1 MIGCRSTQV
10 VEEPYTV
17 REARIHVRH
26 VRDLLKSAD
35 NADAYAGVDCASL
48 SFLNTV
54 CHGDVNGVNSRSL
67 GSLATFHFSL
77 RSYLLTV
84 CHFYLRLFN
93 AIRCQFHFIIGS
105 YFLVPYNRRALIP
118 DSMPKFA

>member
-1 MIGCRSTQV
+1 M

-67 GSLATFHFSL
+67 WSLASGDLSFPLEVTYSQ
-77 RSYLLTV
+77 
-84 CHFYLRLFN
+84 C
-93 AIRCQFHFIIGS
+93 AISI
-105 YFLVPYNRRALIP
+105 
-118 DSMPKFA
+118 

>member
-1 MIGCRSTQV
+1 M

-54 CHGDVNGVNSRSL
+54 CHGDVNGVNSRL
-67 GSLATFHFSL
+67 LCSLATFHF
-77 RSYLLTV
+77 
-84 CHFYLRLFN
+84 
-93 AIRCQFHFIIGS
+93 
-105 YFLVPYNRRALIP
+105 P
-118 DSMPKFA
+118 